1 MTQQNG
7 SARNIQRATQPI
19 WMDLP
24 MRRYDCSQTDIEEAL
39 ALLKRPQFRTDAEAQ
54 RREEYAR
61 REKQAGVDRQE
72 YESRYPV
79 TRFE

>member
-1 MTQQNG
+1 MTHQNRT
-7 SARNIQRATQPI
+7 ARNLQRAVQPI

-24 MRRYDCSQTDIEEAL
+24 MRRYDRSQADIEEAL
-39 ALLKRPQFRTDAEAQ
+39 ALLKRPHFRADVEAQ